1 MGLVNLDSYKERNKQ
16 RIENFTR
23 NRKMPF
29 SKLVLCILGMINES
43 SQNALDRFF
52 ATMNE
57 EDRNIIRQQSFS
69 EARQNLKWEAFKE
82 LFDLVAPKA
91 YENGPGS
98 YQTWKGRLLLA
109 VDGSKI
115 HVPADEK
122 LREAFGE
129 QNGQAMAQASMLY
142 DILNK
147 NVVAAE
153 LATIKT
159 GDDERTLLLK
169 HLDTMLAMNLGKAV
183 ILADRGYPSFRLIK
197 TLQKKQV
204 EFVFRT
210 AKSFNR
216 EIDALPYGDHTIKMR
231 RPRWKKGVIAV
242 RVLKFPL
249 SSGEEEV
256 LITNVMDKEHAISD
270 FMRLYWQR
278 WGIETEY
285 AVLKN
290 KMELENFSGR
300 TELTVRQDFWAK
312 MTIAEF
318 VGAAYRSAQKTVDER
333 MALKNNRYEYRVNSN
348 YSIGVLKDDLIK
360 SLLEDDEKK
369 RVKKFEHMLAKITK
383 RVVPVRLNRSPPRI
397 SKSFNPK
404 GRFEHNRKSN
414 C

>member
-1 MGLVNLDSYKERNKQ
+1 MDLVNLEGYKERNKQ
-16 RIENFTR
+16 GIENFTR

-29 SKLVLCILGMINES
+29 DKLVLCILGMVNES

-52 ATMNE
+52 ASMSE
-57 EDRNIIRQQSFS
+57 EDHTIIRQQSFS

-82 LFDLVAPKA
+82 IFDVLAPKP
-91 YENGPGS
+91 YEKGPGT
-98 YQTWKGRLLLA
+98 YQQWNGRLLLA

-115 HVPADEK
+115 HLPSDAK

-129 QNGQAMAQASMLY
+129 QNGHPMAQASILY
-142 DILNK
+142 DLLNK

-153 LATIKT
+153 LATVKA

-169 HLDTMLAMNLGKAV
+169 HLDQLLGMNLGKAV

-197 TLQKKQV
+197 TLRKKQL
-204 EFVFRT
+204 EFVFRG
-210 AKSFNR
+210 AKGFNQ

-231 RPRWKKGVIAV
+231 RPKWKKGVLEV
-242 RVLKFPL
+242 RVVKFQL
-249 SSGEEEV
+249 SSGEDEV
-256 LITNVMDKEHAISD
+256 LITNLMDKELTIPD
-270 FMRLYWQR
+270 FTWLYWQR

-290 KMELENFSGR
+290 KLELENFSGR

-318 VGAAYRSAQKTVDER
+318 IGAAYRDAQKGIDER
-333 MALKNNRYEYRVNSN
+333 MALKNNKYEYRVNIN
-348 YSIGVLKDDLIK
+348 YSIGVLKDGLIK
-360 SLLEDDEKK
+360 SLLEDDNKK
-369 RVKKFEHMLAKITK
+369 RTKKFERMLAKIEK

-397 SKSFNPK
+397 PKSFNPK